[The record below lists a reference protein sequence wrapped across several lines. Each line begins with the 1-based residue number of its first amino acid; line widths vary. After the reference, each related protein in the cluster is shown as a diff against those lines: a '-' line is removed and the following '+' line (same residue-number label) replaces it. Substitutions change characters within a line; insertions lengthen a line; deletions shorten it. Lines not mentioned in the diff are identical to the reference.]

1 MNKTLYAMTLKSVKR
16 CLFFCFLL
24 AAIQA
29 NASSYFFYIQLTDK
43 NNSPYTL
50 NNPSAYLSQRA
61 IERRAFFDIPIDST
75 DLPVNPNYLQ
85 QIRDLG
91 IHIHCTTKWLNGVT
105 VLLADS
111 SKMAQTRTLP
121 FVKFTQ
127 FTGITNLNPPS
138 GAMAKRV
145 PANTSNYG
153 TAYSQINQLYGQSL
167 HQAGYTGQGMQ
178 IAVIDAGFLNVNS
191 NPFFRKLNLDGR
203 IIGTKDFVDSNSN
216 IYSEHNHGAHVLST
230 MAADSTATY
239 TGTAPNASYLL
250 IRTEADVGEYLCEPD
265 FWISGIEYADSVG
278 VDLATTS
285 LGYSSFDIEGMNY
298 QYSDLDGKT
307 IRASK
312 AASMAFEKGIMM
324 LVSAGNEGNKSW
336 KYVSAPD
343 DAAGVNPVGSVNAAG
358 SYSAFSSIGPT
369 PDGRVKPELCAMGTA
384 SALVSPSATLIS
396 GNGTSF
402 ATPIMAGLTAC
413 YLQAAKHK
421 APHLKLNEIRENI
434 YMSATSY
441 ATPSNNLGYGI
452 PNFQTAYQ
460 MLLSAEVTDINATA
474 PTTQNS
480 FKLIVGKL
488 NQSKVLTLPKHAT
501 NCSYTIYS
509 TQGKLLL
516 SGKLINSQL
525 NTAALNLAAGAYI
538 IHIKPF

>member
-1 MNKTLYAMTLKSVKR
+1 MNKTLHAMTLKSVKHF
-16 CLFFCFLL
+16 LFFSFLL
-24 AAIQA
+24 AAIQT

-105 VLLADS
+105 VLLTDS
-111 SKMAQTRTLP
+111 SKIAQARALP

-127 FTGITNLNPPS
+127 FTGISNLNPPA
-138 GAMAKRV
+138 GTTAKRV
-145 PANTSNYG
+145 AANTYNYG
-153 TAYSQINQLYGQSL
+153 TAYTQINQLHGQTL

-178 IAVIDAGFLNVNS
+178 IAVIDAGFMNVNS
-191 NPFFRKLNLDGR
+191 NPFFNKLRHEGR
-203 IIGTKDFVDSNSN
+203 IIGTKDFVNSNSN

-250 IRTEADVGEYLCEPD
+250 IRTEADEGEYLCETD

-278 VDLATTS
+278 VDVATTS
-285 LGYSSFDIEGMNY
+285 LGYSTFDIADMNY
-298 QYSDLDGKT
+298 KYSDLDGES

-312 AASMAFEKGIMM
+312 AASMAFEKAIMM

-336 KYVSAPD
+336 KYVSAPA
-343 DAAGVNPVGSVNAAG
+343 DAAGVITVGSVNAAG
-358 SYSAFSSIGPT
+358 SYSSFSSIGPT

-384 SALVSPSATLIS
+384 SALVSPTAALIS

-413 YLQAAKHK
+413 YLQAAKLK
-421 APHLKLNEIRENI
+421 APHLKLNEIREHI
-434 YMSATSY
+434 YRSAASY
-441 ATPSNNLGYGI
+441 ATPSYNLGYGI

-460 MLLSAEVTDINATA
+460 MLLSAEVTNINA
-474 PTTQNS
+474 PTPTSRNS
-480 FKLIVGKL
+480 YKLIVSKL
-488 NQSKVLTLPKHAT
+488 NQSTALTLPKDAA
-501 NCSYTIYS
+501 NSNYSIYS

-516 SGKLINSQL
+516 SGKLRESQL
-525 NTAALNLAAGAYI
+525 NTDALNLADGVYI
-538 IHIKPF
+538 IHINPF